1 MPLDWAL
8 VSENMPVLA
17 APRVPI
23 PRRPA
28 GALVARVAA
37 LAAGSFVAG
46 AAALALLQRIGA
58 PRARRRPGSVAS
70 RAFLVEIHLL
80 GDRR

>member
-1 MPLDWAL
+1 M
-8 VSENMPVLA
+8 SENVPVLA
-17 APRVPI
+17 AARPPSPRP
-23 PRRPA
+23 PA

-37 LAAGSFVAG
+37 LAAGSFLAG
-46 AAALALLQRIGA
+46 AAALALLQRIRLPG
-58 PRARRRPGSVAS
+58 ARRRHPSAVAS

>member
-1 MPLDWAL
+1 M
-8 VSENMPVLA
+8 SENVPVLA
-17 APRVPI
+17 ASRSVSPRPTG
-23 PRRPA
+23 

-46 AAALALLQRIGA
+46 AAALALLQRVGLG
-58 PRARRRPGSVAS
+58 RRRPSSVAS